1 MFVRFRSLFK
11 FLSVVKNRR
20 TSGKFENKI
29 AFGTASLNSTDRL
42 SISSVEFLKDLE
54 KQM

>member
-20 TSGKFENKI
+20 TSGKFKNKI
-29 AFGTASLNSTDRL
+29 AFGTASSIRQIASRFRL
-42 SISSVEFLKDLE
+42 EFLKDLE